1 MYRYKKPVPHNY
13 IIGHISFDFCP
24 RSSCFT
30 DRMRLSGNTHPPSPR
45 GRCCEDSVRN
55 CRGSQ
60 SLHLFNLS
68 STFGRSIKRFHK
80 LFVSVIAG
88 SAIGSSLFFPWKMLN
103 ILNKGSGRE
112 RWRIEYFRMSRRL
125 VPSLKFDLFSYC
137 FVIYFFSLLTWE
149 MLYRHWNARFIV
161 VADKRFWTQGE
172 IAWNFT

>member
-1 MYRYKKPVPHNY
+1 MEERCVVAHERVGQREREGKSEAQVETEREDNSGEIKLVYRYKKPVPHNY

-30 DRMRLSGNTHPPSPR
+30 DPMRLSGNTHPPSPR

-68 STFGRSIKRFHK
+68 STFGRSIKRFDK

-88 SAIGSSLFFPWKMLN
+88 SAIGSSLFFP
-103 ILNKGSGRE
+103 
-112 RWRIEYFRMSRRL
+112 
-125 VPSLKFDLFSYC
+125 
-137 FVIYFFSLLTWE
+137 
-149 MLYRHWNARFIV
+149 
-161 VADKRFWTQGE
+161 
-172 IAWNFT
+172 